1 MRHKN
6 VVLFILIAL
15 LATALPAS
23 AQSWAGKARLQGE
36 VKDEQ
41 GKPVEGAKVTLR
53 PGTDR
58 VEPQKEGPKPIL
70 TNKHGKW
77 SVLGLANGPWGV
89 LIEKEGYMV
98 SEGQVRANE
107 FGVAQP
113 INVILKQPP
122 KEVVQQ
128 AQAQASGNAQA
139 KQAIES
145 ANAHLQAG
153 RFAEARADYQKALSL
168 LEVDDPTIKVSIL
181 RTVARTY
188 FEENQI
194 DKGIDTLKQV
204 LQIAPDD
211 VETLQTMVNVLVA
224 AGREKDAEVYVAK
237 LPQGTTVDPNS
248 LLNLGIK
255 LFNEKNL
262 QGALE
267 KFDRVVKENPD
278 IAEAYYFR
286 GLTYLGLNKTAEA
299 KADFQKLI
307 ELDPNSKYA
316 AEAKEFVKSL

>member
-15 LATALPAS
+15 LATALPAF